1 MPHPPLDFEANE
13 RAQNERNL
21 AEVADEIAMRS
32 DRVAKRIAHYSGH
45 FGIPASEYW
54 DALNADPT
62 GPLASTLAKE
72 ARRQNIHERATAEYI
87 ANMPLVSDFRKL
99 PAKGD
104 NAIYI
109 TSDGQFVTGAD
120 LGDASKPSKSIDFAW
135 QTGNITCYAAQ
146 KYIKEG
152 GGHQLGS
159 FIEMETLLTN
169 FMPRRNND
177 TALFALVDGAFFTE
191 TRLNQLRG
199 LVRLQSP
206 FSYAVSVNELM
217 PILESLT

>member
-1 MPHPPLDFEANE
+1 MQHQPLDFEANE

-21 AEVADEIAMRS
+21 AEIADE
-32 DRVAKRIAHYSGH
+32 VAKRSPRLAQRITHFSGQ
-45 FGIPASEYW
+45 FGIPVAEFW
-54 DALNADPT
+54 DALDADPT

-72 ARRQNIHERATAEYI
+72 ARRQNIHERAVGEYI
-87 ANMPLVSDFRKL
+87 AAMPLVSGFRKL
-99 PAKGD
+99 PATGN

-109 TSDGQFVTGAD
+109 TSDGQFVTGED
-120 LGDASKPSKSIDFAW
+120 LGEASKPSKSMDFRW

-177 TALFALVDGAFFTE
+177 TALFALVDGPFFTE

-199 LVRLQSP
+199 LVRMQSP

-217 PILESLT
+217 PILERLD